1 MGSDY
6 IFDEDDNSIEI
17 DPKNITWNVDMH
29 GYPVYEDVVKVQAD
43 LKEQQLREQ
52 HADLKKAYDD
62 YQVLLEK
69 YGFWDKITK

>member
-43 LKEQQLREQ
+43 LKEQQLREH

>member
-29 GYPVYEDVVKVQAD
+29 GYPVYE
-43 LKEQQLREQ
+43 E
-52 HADLKKAYDD
+52 
-62 YQVLLEK
+62 
-69 YGFWDKITK
+69 

>member
-1 MGSDY
+1 MGNEY